1 MDKEIV
7 ARVAKA
13 SHIRLTEEELEE
25 LFCGMAVR
33 LLTYKGKIVR
43 VENCTI

>member
-1 MDKEIV
+1 MSTEKWLEELN
-7 ARVAKA
+7 
-13 SHIRLTEEELEE
+13 RLTEEELEE